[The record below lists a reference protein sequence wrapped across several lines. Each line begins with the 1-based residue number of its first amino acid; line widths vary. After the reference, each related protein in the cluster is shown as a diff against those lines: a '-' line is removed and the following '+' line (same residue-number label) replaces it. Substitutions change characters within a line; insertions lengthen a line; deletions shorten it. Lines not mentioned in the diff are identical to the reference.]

1 MRFSLLWASGLAALA
16 FPALVSPAPAQ
27 DAQTYLYDANGRLI
41 AVTTARPTA
50 GAFTSY
56 LLDDADNRTTRNAFP
71 TTSPTMA
78 GKLLSGQFLVP
89 TQSITNGSYTLTLQ
103 PGGDLVVTG
112 PSGVVQRSCTGTGRS
127 LYVRMESNGNLV
139 VRDVAQAIL
148 WQSNTGAF
156 AGAEL
161 FLNSDGTLAVR
172 SGGVTRWSGTVT
184 GGGCF

>member
-1 MRFSLLWASGLAALA
+1 MRSSLLPASILAALA
-16 FPALVSPAPAQ
+16 LPALAQ

-41 AVTTARPTA
+41 AVTTARPTS
-50 GAFTSY
+50 GAFASY
-56 LLDDADNRTTRNAFP
+56 MLDDADNRTVRNAWP
-71 TTSPTMA
+71 ATSPTVA

-89 TQSITNGSYTLTLQ
+89 TQSIANGSYTLTFQ

-112 PSGVVQRSCTGTGRS
+112 PSGVVQHSCTGTGRS
-127 LYVRMESNGNLV
+127 LYVRMETNGNFV
-139 VRDVAQAIL
+139 VRDVAQNIL
-148 WQSNTGAF
+148 WQSNTGAY

-161 FLNSDGTLAVR
+161 FLNSDGTLAVK